1 MEGLNPCEF
10 WDQAMSGRQ
19 GVCDTSLNTSTS
31 GYTQRKLIKNL
42 EDVMIYN
49 DSTIRND
56 MGIIF
61 QDTCGGVVYVNCSKG
76 LVDVQS
82 LISKLSLEDEEIEV

>member
-1 MEGLNPCEF
+1 
-10 WDQAMSGRQ
+10 
-19 GVCDTSLNTSTS
+19 
-31 GYTQRKLIKNL
+31 
-42 EDVMIYN
+42 MIYN

-61 QDTCGGVVYVNCSKG
+61 QDAYGGVVYVNCSKG